1 MIGTDRGMR
10 IGTGSGE
17 GLSTSA
23 AAVINSPYGTHSVRL
38 RAPPFYILKPFDKL
52 NQEQLEIN
60 VIPFAAVLMIDLK
73 VRQPP
78 QPSLLGDGAW
88 LLFLG
93 VGF

>member
-17 GLSTSA
+17 GLSTS
-23 AAVINSPYGTHSVRL
+23 AVINSPYGTHSVRL
-38 RAPPFYILKPFDKL
+38 RAPPFYILKPFDIF

-78 QPSLLGDGAW
+78 PQPPLLGDGAW
-88 LLFLG
+88 HIFLG